1 MRQEIQLYVDGQR
14 VELFGEDSISVTES
28 IRNAKDIAKV
38 FTTFSQQFSVPA
50 SKGNNKIFKHYY
62 NSDIQ
67 SGFDA
72 RKKVNATLEINH
84 LPFKKGKLKLEGV
97 DLRDNKPHTYRVTFY
112 GSIVDL
118 KDLLG
123 EDKLPSLT
131 AGDNSL
137 DIDKD
142 YTPDAIKTALTSAAD
157 ANGIIV
163 PLITCSQRL
172 YYDSSQDSEQSGN
185 LYYGT
190 VNQGVKFEQLKYA
203 IKLNRI
209 IQAIESKYT
218 VANGY
223 ATNLTFASDSF
234 FKAGDKFM
242 FNQLYMWCH
251 RKKGPIDL
259 KVDPIYYPVDGFNA
273 SENTTS
279 TVLNIS
285 ADGNDE
291 IVIVDESTTQM
302 DQLFFSATPAD
313 SDTLYDI
320 SIYKFDG
327 SEFVVFQEQRE
338 ILGAVEVQ
346 IIDTFV
352 DGAKYYAA
360 IRTYE
365 KDISFTEFEWSAN
378 YSGGTDS
385 FLEGA
390 RTFAKSFQFNIASNM
405 PDMKIIDFL
414 SSLFKMFN
422 LVAFVDVNSNIQ
434 VKTLDEF
441 YTSTERDISKYVNVE
456 KSQVNTAL
464 PYKEIIFGYTDTKTL
479 LAQQHYQEIAQVDAA
494 TGRGPFEWG
503 AVEYSATDSD
513 LSGGTYKMQPDF
525 THMKFERLVDNF
537 NGENVNVQVGY
548 FVDDNEEDYLGK
560 PLLFYALTLNSGVDI
575 GFLTRT
581 SRLQV
586 SGGQATLFPSNF
598 RVTDVDTS
606 ENIHFNPELNEYTN
620 EVGEETL
627 FKQFYQSYIENIF
640 DRSTRITKIDAVLPA
655 GVLIQINLSDVII
668 IAGKKYRIN
677 SYNANLRD
685 GRTSFELINY
695 YD

>member
-28 IRNAKDIAKV
+28 IKNAKDISKV

-50 SKGNNKIFKHYY
+50 SKSNNKIFKHYY

-72 RKKVNATLEINH
+72 RKKVSSTIEINH
-84 LPFKKGKLKLEGV
+84 LPLRKGKLKLDGV
-97 DLRDNKPHTYRVTFY
+97 DLRDNKPYAYRVTFY

-131 AGDNSL
+131 VGATNL
-137 DIDKD
+137 DIDKE
-142 YTPDAIKTALTSAAD
+142 YTPTALKTALTSTPATD
-157 ANGIIV
+157 GTIV

-190 VNQGVKFEQLKYA
+190 VNQGVKFDQLKYA
-203 IKLNRI
+203 VKLTRI
-209 IQAIESKYT
+209 IEAIESKYSQIS
-218 VANGY
+218 
-223 ATNLTFASDSF
+223 FASDSF
-234 FKAGDKFM
+234 FKAADNYA
-242 FNQLYMWCH
+242 FNQLFMWCH

-259 KVDPIYYPVDGFNA
+259 SVDPIYYPVDGFNA
-273 SENTTS
+273 SENVSS
-279 TVLNIS
+279 TVLKID
-285 ADGNDE
+285 ATGNDE

-302 DQLFFSATPAD
+302 DQLFFSATPT
-313 SDTLYDI
+313 SDEPLYDI
-320 SIYKFDG
+320 AIYKYDG
-327 SEFVVFQEQRE
+327 SEFTVFQEQRGISGFIE
-338 ILGAVEVQ
+338 IQ

-352 DGAKYYAA
+352 DGAQYYAA

-365 KDISFTEFEWSAN
+365 QDISFTEFEWSAN
-378 YSGGTDS
+378 YSGGSDS

-390 RTFAKSFQFNIASNM
+390 KTFAKSFVFNIAKNM

-422 LVAFVDVNSNIQ
+422 LVAYVDVNDDIQ

-441 YTSTERDISKYVNVE
+441 YSTTERDISKYVNVD
-456 KSQVNTAL
+456 KSQVNSAL
-464 PYKEIIFGYTDTKTL
+464 PYKEIVFGYSDTNTL
-479 LAQQHYQEIAQVDAA
+479 LAQQHYQEIAEVDPT

-503 AVEYSATDSD
+503 AVEYSASDSD

-525 THMKFERLVDNF
+525 THMKFERLIDNF

-560 PLLFYALTLNSGVDI
+560 PLLFYAVTLNSGTDI

-581 SRLQV
+581 GRLQV
-586 SGGQATLFPSNF
+586 SGSQATLFPSNF
-598 RVTDVDTS
+598 RLTTTTTS
-606 ENIHFNPELNEYTN
+606 ENLHFNPERSEWTN

-627 FKQFYQSYIENIF
+627 FKRYYQNYIVNIF
-640 DRSTRITKIDAVLPA
+640 DSKTRITKVDAILPA
-655 GVLIQINLSDVII
+655 GVLRQIELSDVII
-668 IAGKKYRIN
+668 ISGKKYRIN
-677 SYNANLRD
+677 SFTANLRD